1 MESHRLLFELFLI
14 LAAGL
19 LVSGL
24 LKRLGIPVIA
34 GLLFAGVLTGPQGLG
49 FVRSVEE
56 VERLSEVGVVLL
68 LFGIGLE
75 LSLEKLGRLWRP
87 ILLGGSL
94 QMGITALSAAL
105 LAGVGGQ
112 PLPQAVFTGFTVA
125 ISSTAVA
132 LRTLQTRG
140 EMDAPHGRLSLGILV
155 FQDLAVVPMMV
166 ALPLL
171 AGHGVTA
178 ARSVGLLLRALVVL
192 VLAVLGAR
200 ILVPRLMAFVA
211 RTRERELFTLA
222 VLCVCLGTAWAASS
236 AGVSLPLG
244 AFLGGLVVAGTAFRH
259 QAAAEVIPF
268 REALTAVFFGSVG
281 MSLDL
286 NRLLGDL
293 KAVGLLLLAILLG
306 KFLLTA
312 AVGVLLRRPWRVVFL
327 SAAALCQVGE
337 FSFVLMR
344 AARGT
349 SLLEPLFDARLT
361 AAAVLS
367 MALTPLL
374 LPLASH
380 FAGVWGRR
388 FPYARFQE
396 TGEEEAGLSEEP
408 KDHVV
413 VAGYGLAG
421 RSLASALKRFGRP
434 RMVVDLGLSNVQQAL
449 EDGHPALFGDV
460 TLPEVL
466 HRLGIHRAREL
477 VLLLNDPEATR
488 RAVQAARRGAPGLFI
503 LARAPYVLDVEPLK
517 AAGADEVVTG
527 EAEAAAAVVER
538 ILTRLRVAGEEVNG
552 LRRKIEEMGA
562 E

>member
-1 MESHRLLFELFLI
+1 MDGHRLLFELFL
-14 LAAGL
+14 LLTAGL

-24 LKRLGIPVIA
+24 LKRLGVPVIA
-34 GLLFAGVLTGPQGLG
+34 GLLLAGVLAGPGGFGLL
-49 FVRSVEE
+49 RSVEE

-75 LSLEKLGRLWRP
+75 LSLEKLGRMWRP
-87 ILLGGSL
+87 VLLGGSL
-94 QMGITALSAAL
+94 QLGLTTAAAAAL
-105 LAGVGGQ
+105 ATAFGQ
-112 PLPQAVFTGFTVA
+112 SLPQAVFTGFTVA

-132 LRTLQTRG
+132 LRALQSRG
-140 EMDAPHGRLSLGILV
+140 EMDAPHGRMSLGILV
-155 FQDLAVVPMMV
+155 FQDLAVVPMML

-171 AGHGVTA
+171 SGAGATFT
-178 ARSVGLLLRALVVL
+178 RSTGLLLKAFGVL
-192 VLAVLGAR
+192 ALAVLGAR

-222 VLCVCLGTAWAASS
+222 VLCVCLGTAWGASA

-268 REALTAVFFGSVG
+268 REALTAVFFVSVG

-286 NRLLGDL
+286 EGLFKDAG
-293 KAVGLLLLAILLG
+293 AVGLLLLALLLG
-306 KFLLTA
+306 KTA
-312 AVGVLLRRPWRVVFL
+312 LMVAVGALLRLPLRVALL
-327 SAAALCQVGE
+327 SAVALCQVGE

-349 SLLEPLFDARLT
+349 PLLDPLFDTRLT

-374 LPLASH
+374 LAAAPHL
-380 FAGVWGRR
+380 
-388 FPYARFQE
+388 
-396 TGEEEAGLSEEP
+396 AGLLGERLPSPRPDAAGGEGEILP
-408 KDHVV
+408 AELKDHVV

-421 RSLASALKRFGRP
+421 RALAAALKACGQP
-434 RMVVDLGLSNVQQAL
+434 RVVVDLGLDNVRRAAQ
-449 EDGHPALFGDV
+449 DGHPALFGDA

-466 HRLGIHRAREL
+466 HGLHIREAREF

-488 RAVQAARRGAPGLFI
+488 RAVRAARREAPGLFI
-503 LARAPYVLDVEPLK
+503 LARAPYVLDVEPLRS
-517 AAGADEVVTG
+517 AGADEVVTG
-527 EAEAAAAVVER
+527 EAEAAAAVAER
-538 ILTRLRVAGEEVNG
+538 VLTRLRVAGEAVDG
-552 LRRKIEEMGA
+552 HRRRIEGVDSE
-562 E
+562 

>member
-1 MESHRLLFELFLI
+1 VDGHRLLFELFLL

-19 LVSGL
+19 VVSGI

-34 GLLFAGVLTGPQGLG
+34 GLLLAGVLIGPGGLRL
-49 FVRSVEE
+49 VRGVEE
-56 VERLSEVGVVLL
+56 VDRLSEVGVVLL

-87 ILLGGSL
+87 ILLGGTL
-94 QMGITALSAAL
+94 QMGVTAASGAL
-105 LAGVGGQ
+105 LAKALGQ
-112 PLPQAVFTGFTVA
+112 SLPQAVFAGFAVA

-132 LRTLQTRG
+132 LRALQTRG
-140 EMDAPHGRLSLGILV
+140 EVDAPHGRLSLGILV
-155 FQDLAVVPMMV
+155 FQDLAVVPIML

-171 AGHGVTA
+171 AGSGVTA
-178 ARSVGLLLRALVVL
+178 ARSAGLLFKALALL

-268 REALTAVFFGSVG
+268 REALTAVFFVSVG

-286 NRLLGDL
+286 QRLLGD
-293 KAVGLLLLAILLG
+293 ARPVGLLLLALLFG
-306 KFLLTA
+306 KFVLMV
-312 AVGVLLRRPWRVVFL
+312 AVGAFLRLPIRVAVL
-327 SAAALCQVGE
+327 SGAALCQVGE

-349 SLLEPLFDARLT
+349 LLLDPLFDTRLT

-374 LPLASH
+374 LAAAPHL
-380 FAGVWGRR
+380 AGVLGRL
-388 FPYARFQE
+388 FPSGRTGQTAGEE
-396 TGEEEAGLSEEP
+396 TGLPEELQG
-408 KDHVV
+408 HVV

-421 RSLASALKRFGRP
+421 RALASALKGCDQP
-434 RMVVDLGLSNVQQAL
+434 RVVVDLGLDNVRRAE
-449 EDGHPALFGDV
+449 EDGHPALFGDA

-466 HRLGIHRAREL
+466 HRLGIRRAREL

-488 RAVQAARRGAPGLFI
+488 RAVKAARREAPALFI

-527 EAEAAAAVVER
+527 EAEAAAAVAER
-538 ILTRLRVAGEEVNG
+538 VLTRLRVANEEVDG
-552 LRRKIEEMGA
+552 LRRRIEGVDA